1 MYRIEFSVFLFTKP
15 KSLIS
20 TLNSGFFAITF
31 SSDISYIPSFIV
43 NFLFRSKNAP
53 GERLGVFFFYLH
65 ANECGKTCPICRLS
79 LTFPPWPN
87 GNGNCIGKSH
97 ALWCLLWI
105 VPRLRQHRD
114 EPKGCE

>member
-1 MYRIEFSVFLFTKP
+1 MCRIEFSVFLFTKP

-53 GERLGVFFFYLH
+53 GERLGVFFF
-65 ANECGKTCPICRLS
+65 ICMLMSAERHVR
-79 LTFPPWPN
+79 FV
-87 GNGNCIGKSH
+87 G
-97 ALWCLLWI
+97 
-105 VPRLRQHRD
+105 
-114 EPKGCE
+114 